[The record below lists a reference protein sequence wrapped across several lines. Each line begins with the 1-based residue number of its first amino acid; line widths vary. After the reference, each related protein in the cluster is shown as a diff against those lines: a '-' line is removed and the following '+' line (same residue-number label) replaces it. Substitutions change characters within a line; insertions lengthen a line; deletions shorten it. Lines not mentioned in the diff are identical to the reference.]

1 MIKNRKGKYMG
12 YRHSDTEMIEKL
24 RAIAPGR
31 VHVGQEISDDYTHD
45 EMAFYGKHLPDA
57 VVEAASTEEVAAV
70 CRLCYEYDVPFVPR
84 GAGSGLCAGC
94 VAIAGGV
101 VIDMQRMNRILG
113 YDIENFIIRVQ
124 AGAYIG
130 DIAEDCQKQGLL
142 YPPDPGEKLATIGG
156 NVSTNAGG
164 MRACKYGTTRDYV
177 RAMTV
182 VMPNG
187 EIMRFGAEVSKNCSG
202 YNMMQLMCG
211 SEGTLGIIT
220 ELSMKVIPQPQMTV
234 SLLAPF
240 ADLDTCIRCVS
251 KLKMANLDP
260 QALEFMTRDNV
271 AAIET
276 FLGKTVYPAACE
288 GIPAGAYLLVTFDGM
303 NQEQLDAILERA
315 ADVFLEN
322 GALDVMVYDT
332 PDGLRNA
339 WLVRGS
345 CLEALLADFKLMDEC
360 DVVVPIPRIA
370 ELVNYADSLQTE
382 IGLTVR
388 TCGHAGDGNVHIN
401 VCSNDLEEEEFVKR
415 VDRFM
420 ELVYSKGIALG
431 GMISGEHGIGSAKVK
446 YLEQNLG
453 KAQME
458 LMAAVKRACDPKLLL
473 NPGKVCYMI

>member
-1 MIKNRKGKYMG
+1 MDFEKPT
-12 YRHSDTEMIEKL
+12 SEMIEQL

-31 VHVGQEISDDYTHD
+31 VTEGDEIKNDYTHD
-45 EMAFYGKHLPDA
+45 EMAFYGAYTPDV
-57 VVEAASTEEVAAV
+57 VVEAANTDEVSKI
-70 CRLCYEYDVPFVPR
+70 CRLCYENNVPIVPR
-84 GAGSGLCAGC
+84 GAGTGLCAGC
-94 VAIAGGV
+94 VAVAGGV

-113 YDIENFIIRVQ
+113 YDLENFIVRVE

-130 DIAEDCQKQGLL
+130 DIAEDCRKHGLL

-187 EIMRFGAEVSKNCSG
+187 DVMRFGAEVSKNCSG
-202 YNMMQLMCG
+202 YSLLHLICG

-220 ELSMKVIPQPQMTV
+220 ELSMKIVPQPKVTV

-240 ADLDTCIRCVS
+240 EDLDTCISCVS
-251 KLKMANLDP
+251 KIKMADLDP

-271 AAIET
+271 QAIEA
-276 FLGKTVYPAACE
+276 FLGKKVYPSTCE
-288 GIPAGAYLLVTFDGM
+288 GISVGAYLLVTFDGF
-303 NQEQLDAILERA
+303 NQEELDVTLECA
-315 ADVFLEN
+315 ADIFTEN

-332 PDGLRNA
+332 ADGLRNA

-345 CLEALLADFKLMDEC
+345 CLEAILADFKLMDEC
-360 DVVVPIPRIA
+360 DVVVPIPQIA
-370 ELVNYADSLQTE
+370 NMVNYAAGLQEE

-388 TCGHAGDGNVHIN
+388 ATGHAGDGNVHIN
-401 VCSNDLEEEEFVKR
+401 VCSNDLEEEEFLSR
-415 VDRFM
+415 VERFM
-420 ELVYSKGIALG
+420 DLVYTKGIELG

-453 KAQME
+453 RPQLE
-458 LMAAVKRACDPKLLL
+458 LMKAIKRACDPKMLL
-473 NPGKVCYMI
+473 NPGKVCYNL